1 MMKRIVRLLVLTLM
15 TIVITA
21 CGVNVK
27 KMEKEV
33 QVGIQDMFDKDYKT
47 YEIVVNSVEI
57 TGDKTYKGTVEFLYK
72 GKSYIQ
78 PVIIKSNDKEYS
90 YEFKFNPYVIKEEA
104 EKATLKLIEENLL
117 EPDKKKFK
125 IEVSEVN
132 LFPNGE
138 NSYDGM
144 VILLLNNKKY
154 NLKVDVKYSDEGTIM
169 YKIEDKELKE
179 LNSDLSYMD
188 YNNFEEVEQ
197 QLIVDPTLDKT
208 INTYVESIANF
219 ETKKFRIR
227 VDRLE
232 NGAIRYASCSSSS
245 SFTNKPD
252 VVLNNGEWI
261 SDGAHGDG
269 YYDFVSG
276 EYTYR
281 VYVYIKGNVEF
292 TLQVL
297 KEEQVIL
304 SEDSI

>member
-1 MMKRIVRLLVLTLM
+1 MKRIVRVLVLSLM
-15 TIVITA
+15 IIVITA
-21 CGVNVK
+21 CGINVK

-47 YEIVVNSVEI
+47 YEIVVNSVKI
-57 TGDKTYKGTVEFLYK
+57 TGEKTYKGTVEFLYK

-78 PVIIKSNDKEYS
+78 PVIIKSTDKEYS

-104 EKATLKLIEENLL
+104 EKATVKLIEESLL

-169 YKIEDKELKE
+169 YKIEDKELEE
-179 LNSDLSYMD
+179 LNSDLAYMD

-219 ETKKFRIR
+219 ETKKFKIR

-252 VVLNNGEWI
+252 VVLNNGEWTP
-261 SDGAHGDG
+261 DGAHGDG

-281 VYVYIKGNVEF
+281 VYVYIKGDVEF

-297 KEEQVIL
+297 KGEKIVV

>member
-1 MMKRIVRLLVLTLM
+1 MKRIVRVLVLSLM
-15 TIVITA
+15 IIVITA
-21 CGVNVK
+21 CGINVK

-47 YEIVVNSVEI
+47 YEIVVNSVKI
-57 TGDKTYKGTVEFLYK
+57 TGEKTYKGTVEFLYK

-78 PVIIKSNDKEYS
+78 PVIIKSTDKEYS

-104 EKATLKLIEENLL
+104 EKATVKLIEESLL
-117 EPDKKKFK
+117 KPDKKKFK

-169 YKIEDKELKE
+169 YKIEDKELEE
-179 LNSDLSYMD
+179 LNSDLAYMD

-219 ETKKFRIR
+219 ETKKFKIR

-261 SDGAHGDG
+261 PDGAHGDE

-297 KEEQVIL
+297 KGEQVIL